1 MGHNVYQQTGITLT
15 ASADPNVVRSRLQAI
30 GRTPTLLVATDYD
43 GVLAP
48 LVENPS
54 KAYPHR
60 ESMAALR
67 TLSTLPD
74 THVAVVS
81 GRSLRDL
88 AALSRLPAEIHLVG
102 SHGSEY
108 DAGFVDDLTPQQVEL
123 RAIITKEF
131 EAAAAEGS
139 GYIIEKKPA
148 SVAFHYRNA
157 DPDEAKVMVERL
169 LNGPAKRPGTQL
181 KLGKKVVE
189 LAVVDTNKGTA
200 VEALRRQVSAD
211 AVIFLGDDVTDE
223 DAFKTLRGPDLGVK
237 IGDGDT
243 VAHVRLASTDDA
255 ARTLALL
262 AEQRRAWLQG
272 SSAPAIEEHSLLSDQ
287 RTVALVTPDARVT
300 WMCHPRAD
308 SPSVFAE
315 LIGGRH
321 AGFFAVHPT
330 TGSPPISQRYVPETL
345 VLETRWSDLTVTDY
359 LDVSH
364 GRPDLEPGR
373 TDLVRVLE
381 GTGEAVIE
389 FAPRLDY
396 GRAPTQLEAT
406 ETGLVVRG
414 VPQNI
419 ELRAPGVVWEIVADG
434 HNQTARS
441 TVTLGTV
448 PLVLE
453 LAFDPIPDEQPEPEP
468 QRRANTSAYWRDWA
482 KALSPSGFAPDAVVR
497 SALTIKAL
505 CHQPTGA
512 ILAAATT
519 SLPEVPGGV
528 RNWDYRYCWPRD
540 ASFSAASLVEL
551 GSYNEAEALLD
562 WVLDRVANLPGPER
576 LRPLYAVEG
585 DALLPEAVLPTLHG
599 YLGSRPVRIGNAA
612 DQQVQLDVF
621 GPIVNLAH
629 RLATHN
635 RPISETTWDLVIDM
649 VAAVARRWHEPD
661 HGIWEERRP
670 QRHHVHSKVMCW
682 MAVDRAIKTGELT
695 NNHVPASW
703 TRLRHTIAAD
713 VVSNGWNPEAN
724 AFTIAYGDD
733 ELDAAVLWIALSGL
747 LPPQD
752 PRFVATVKAIERDLR
767 KGPIVY
773 RYRLDD
779 GLPGDEGGFLI
790 CTAWLIQA
798 YLMMGQLDDARTL
811 FDRYINLAGHTGLL
825 AEEFEPATNM
835 ALGNHPQAYSHIGL
849 IDAALALN
857 DAYAAQA
864 ATPDS

>member
-1 MGHNVYQQTGITLT
+1 
-15 ASADPNVVRSRLQAI
+15 VVRSRLQEI

-48 LVENPS
+48 IVENPS
-54 KAYPHR
+54 QAYPNR
-60 ESMAALR
+60 ESVAALR
-67 TLSTLPD
+67 SLATMPD

-88 AALSRLPAEIHLVG
+88 AALSRLPVEIHLVG

-108 DAGFVDDLTPQQVEL
+108 DAGFVDDLTPEQVEL
-123 RAIITKEF
+123 RAVVTKEF
-131 EAAAAEGS
+131 EAAAASGGP

-157 DPDEAKVMVERL
+157 DPEEAKGIVDRL
-169 LNGPAKRPGTQL
+169 LSGPAKRPGTQL
-181 KLGKKVVE
+181 KLGKMVVE
-189 LAVVDTNKGTA
+189 VAVVDTNKGNA
-200 VEALRRQVSAD
+200 VEALRREVSAD

-223 DAFKTLRGPDLGVK
+223 DAFQTLRGPDLGIK

-243 VAHVRLASTDDA
+243 LADVRLASTDDA

-262 AEQRRAWLQG
+262 AEQRRSWLQG
-272 SSAPAIEEHSLLSDQ
+272 SHAPAIEEHSMLSDQ
-287 RTVALVTPDARVT
+287 RTLALLTPDARVT

-315 LIGGRH
+315 LVGGRH

-330 TGSPPISQRYVPETL
+330 TDSPPISQRYVPETL

-359 LDVSH
+359 LDVSD
-364 GRPDLEPGR
+364 GRPNLEPGR

-406 ETGLVVRG
+406 NAGLTVRG
-414 VPQNI
+414 VPQTI
-419 ELRAPGVVWEIVADG
+419 ELRSPGVTWEIVADG
-434 HNQTARS
+434 HNETARA
-441 TVTLGTV
+441 TVTLGES

-453 LAFDPIPDEQPEPEP
+453 LAFDRTDTEAAVSEPHR
-468 QRRANTSAYWRDWA
+468 QAATLAYWKDWA
-482 KALSPSGFAPDAVVR
+482 SELKPSRLAPDAVVR

-505 CHQPTGA
+505 CHEPTGA

-551 GSYNEAEALLD
+551 GSYDEAEALLA
-562 WVLDRVANLPGPER
+562 WVLDRVAHLPGPER

-621 GPIVNLAH
+621 GPIVDLAY
-629 RLATHN
+629 RLAIHG
-635 RPISETTWDLVIDM
+635 RPVSADTWELVVDM
-649 VAAVARRWHEPD
+649 VVAVARRWREPD

-670 QRHHVHSKVMCW
+670 QRHHVHSKVMGW
-682 MAVDRAIKTGELT
+682 MAVYRAIKTGQLT
-695 NNHVPASW
+695 GNHVPATW

-713 VVSNGWNPEAN
+713 VVSHGWSAEAN
-724 AFTIAYGDD
+724 AYTIAYGDI
-733 ELDAAVLWIALSGL
+733 ELDASVLWIGLSGL
-747 LPPQD
+747 LPPKD

-798 YLMMGQLDDARTL
+798 YVMMGQLDDARTL
-811 FDRYINLAGHTGLL
+811 FDRYINMAGHTGLL
-825 AEEFEPATNM
+825 AEEFEPAINL

-849 IDAALALN
+849 INAALAL
-857 DAYAAQA
+857 DHAYAAQA
-864 ATPDS
+864 STAG